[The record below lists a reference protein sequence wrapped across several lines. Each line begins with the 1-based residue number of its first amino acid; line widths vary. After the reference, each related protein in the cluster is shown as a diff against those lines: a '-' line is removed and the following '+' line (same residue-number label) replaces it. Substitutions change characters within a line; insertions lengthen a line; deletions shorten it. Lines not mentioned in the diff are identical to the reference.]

1 MQRIVYMLWVAL
13 FACVAMNAN
22 ASENGKL
29 LRSVWTDTGGS
40 PDNLR
45 ESEDFPDYPSKTE
58 LIANG
63 FECPTDVA
71 DSYGQLVRGFVHPP
85 ATGNYTFWISSDDG
99 SELWLSTSE
108 DPKAKQK
115 ICFVREW
122 TGPKEWTRSPEQK
135 SQPIKL
141 EAGKKYYIE
150 AIHGEG
156 SGGDNLAVGWTLPDN
171 KEERP
176 IPGNR
181 VSSYDAPKPGPKTAK
196 PPPPP
201 PTAHGHHKQ
210 KYETTVNG
218 EKLKMAYSLYLP
230 KGYETTTDKRPM
242 LIFLHGAGEC
252 GTDCNALFI
261 HGPDNSLR
269 NDPKFKDSY
278 PFIGLSPQ
286 CPPGRRWDSPN
297 QIAAVA
303 ELVKDVTKNFRVD
316 ADKIYVTGLSMGGKA
331 TWLLAHHAPELFAA
345 IAPISAVEVEADK
358 AKDRFKNMAVW
369 IIAGGEDGGFTE
381 GSKKMGEALRGSPTE
396 VKLTVVPG
404 EGHGVWGRYYP
415 NQELYQWFLSKKRPG
430 GTKASA
436 APVVPSAGKKTSEA
450 VPAPAAPAKK
460 EETKTSAVVAPTNNT
475 TPTPPVAPAKAAL
488 TKAESSAY
496 AKAELNSVKTAA
508 PVLTISQA
516 MDGGLSLA
524 VPVMLALSALCMFG
538 AMLMLFRNPIVAA

>member
-1 MQRIVYMLWVAL
+1 MQRIVYVLWIAVLA
-13 FACVAMNAN
+13 FAGAAAN

-29 LRSVWTDTGGS
+29 LRSVWTDVGGS
-40 PDNLR
+40 PGNLR

-58 LIANG
+58 LLGNG
-63 FECPTDVA
+63 FEAPTDVS
-71 DSYGQLVRGFVHPP
+71 DNYSQLVRGYVHAP
-85 ATGNYTFWISSDDG
+85 ATGNYTFWLASDDG
-99 SELWLSTSE
+99 SELWLSTNE
-108 DPKAKQK
+108 DPKTKQK
-115 ICFVREW
+115 IASVPDF
-122 TGPKEWTRSPEQK
+122 TGPKEWTKHASQK
-135 SQPIKL
+135 SPPIKL

-156 SGGDNLAVGWTLPDN
+156 GGGDNLAVGWTLPDN

-176 IPGNR
+176 IPANR
-181 VSSYDAPKPGPKTAK
+181 VSSYDAPKAGPKTAK

-201 PTAHGHHKQ
+201 PTAHGHAKQ
-210 KYETTVNG
+210 KFETTVAG

-230 KGYETTTDKRPM
+230 VGYETTTDKKPM

-252 GTDCNALFI
+252 GTDCSAIFI
-261 HGPDNSLR
+261 HGPDSSLR

-303 ELVKDVTKNFRVD
+303 ELVKEVTKNFRVD
-316 ADKIYVTGLSMGGKA
+316 PDRIYVTGLSMGGKA

-345 IAPISAVEVEADK
+345 IAPISAVEVDADK
-358 AKDRFKNMAVW
+358 AKERFKNMAVW

-415 NQELYQWFLSKKRPG
+415 TQELYQWFLSKKRPG
-430 GTKASA
+430 AKTSA
-436 APVVPSAGKKTSEA
+436 TPAVPAGKKTSEA
-450 VPAPAAPAKK
+450 PAQPAPAKK
-460 EETKTSAVVAPTNNT
+460 DEPKASAAPAPQSNPNKPAAPSTAAATLTKTESTN
-475 TPTPPVAPAKAAL
+475 
-488 TKAESSAY
+488 Y
-496 AKAELNSVKTAA
+496 AKLEVKSETIAAAA
-508 PVLTISQA
+508 PVLTISQS
-516 MDGGLSLA
+516 MEGGLSLG
-524 VPVMLALSALCMFG
+524 VPIMLALSSLCLFG
-538 AMLMLFRNPIVAA
+538 AMLMLFRQPIVAA